1 MRASMLVELEQE
13 QEELEKIR
21 AQNG

>member
-13 QEELEKIR
+13 KEELEKIR
-21 AQNG
+21 GKDG